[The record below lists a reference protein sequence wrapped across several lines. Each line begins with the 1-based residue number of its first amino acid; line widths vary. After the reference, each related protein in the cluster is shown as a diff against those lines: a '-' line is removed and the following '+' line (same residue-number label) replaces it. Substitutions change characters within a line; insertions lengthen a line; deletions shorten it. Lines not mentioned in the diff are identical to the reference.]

1 MFAVL
6 ATGGKQYKV
15 AKGDTIQVE
24 KLTGEVG
31 DQVEIANVLMV
42 VDDDDNVRVG
52 QPVLEDARVKA
63 EIVDQGRQ
71 PKIIIFKMKRR
82 KNYRR
87 KAGHR
92 QPFTA
97 LKIMDIAQ
105 DVGEGDA
112 QDAE

>member
-6 ATGGKQYKV
+6 KTGGKQYKV
-15 AKGDTIQVE
+15 SKGDTISVE
-24 KLTGEVG
+24 KLAGEVG
-31 DQVEIANVLMV
+31 DLVELADVLMI

-52 QPVLEDARVKA
+52 KPVLEDARIKA
-63 EIVDQGRQ
+63 EIVDQGRHR
-71 PKIIIFKMKRR
+71 KIIIFKMKPR

-97 LKIMDIAQ
+97 LKIVDIAQ
-105 DVGEGDA
+105 GKS
-112 QDAE
+112 

>member
-24 KLTGEVG
+24 KLAGEVG
-31 DQVEIANVLMV
+31 DQVELANVLMV
-42 VDDDDNVRVG
+42 VDDDDNVNVG
-52 QPVLEDARVKA
+52 KPVLEGASVKA
-63 EIVDQGRQ
+63 EIVDQGRHR
-71 PKIIIFKMKRR
+71 KIIIFKMKRR

-97 LKIMDIAQ
+97 LKIVDIAQ
-105 DVGEGDA
+105 GKK
-112 QDAE
+112 

>member
-6 ATGGKQYKV
+6 QTGGKQYKV

-24 KLTGEVG
+24 KLSGEVG
-31 DQVEIANVLMV
+31 DEVELSSILMV
-42 VDDDDNVRVG
+42 VDDENNVQVG
-52 QPVLEDARVKA
+52 RPLLDGASVKA
-63 EIVDQGRQ
+63 EIVGQDRH

-97 LKIMDIAQ
+97 LKIVDIAS
-105 DVGEGDA
+105 
-112 QDAE
+112 

>member
-24 KLTGEVG
+24 KLAGEVG
-31 DQVEIANVLMV
+31 DQVELANVLMV
-42 VDDDDNVRVG
+42 VDDDDNVNVG
-52 QPVLEDARVKA
+52 KPVLEGASVKA
-63 EIVDQGRQ
+63 EIVDQGRHR
-71 PKIIIFKMKRR
+71 KIIIFKMKRR

-92 QPFTA
+92 QPYTA
-97 LKIMDIAQ
+97 LKIVDIAQ
-105 DVGEGDA
+105 G
-112 QDAE
+112 Q

>member
-24 KLTGEVG
+24 KLAGEVG
-31 DQVEIANVLMV
+31 DQVVLANVLMV
-42 VDDDDNVRVG
+42 VDDDNVNVG
-52 QPVLEDARVKA
+52 QPVLEGVSVKA
-63 EIVDQGRQ
+63 EIVDQGRAK
-71 PKIIIFKMKRR
+71 KIIIFKMKRR

-97 LKIMDIAQ
+97 LKIVDIAQ
-105 DVGEGDA
+105 GGKKKK
-112 QDAE
+112 

>member
-6 ATGGKQYKV
+6 KTGGKQYKV

-31 DQVEIANVLMV
+31 DQVELAHVLMV
-42 VDDDDNVRVG
+42 VDDDDNVLVG
-52 QPVLEDARVKA
+52 KPVLEGASVKA
-63 EIVDQGRQ
+63 EIVDQGRHR
-71 PKIIIFKMKRR
+71 KIIIFKMKRR

-97 LKIMDIAQ
+97 LKITDIAQ
-105 DVGEGDA
+105 GDA
-112 QDAE
+112 

>member
-6 ATGGKQYKV
+6 KTGGKQYKV
-15 AKGDTIQVE
+15 SKGDTIQVE
-24 KLTGEVG
+24 KLAGEVG
-31 DQVEIANVLMV
+31 DQVELADVLMV

-52 QPVLEDARVKA
+52 QPVIEGATIKA
-63 EIVDQGRQ
+63 EIVDQGRHR
-71 PKIIIFKMKRR
+71 KIVIFKMKRR

-97 LKIMDIAQ
+97 LKIVDIAQ
-105 DVGEGDA
+105 DGGQGDS
-112 QDAE
+112 

>member
-6 ATGGKQYKV
+6 KTGGKQYKV

-31 DQVEIANVLMV
+31 DQVELAQVLMV
-42 VDDDDNVRVG
+42 VDDDDNLSVG
-52 QPVLEDARVKA
+52 KPMLEGARVKA
-63 EIVDQGRQ
+63 EIVDQGRHR
-71 PKIIIFKMKRR
+71 KIIIFKMKRR

-97 LKIMDIAQ
+97 LKITDIAQ
-105 DVGEGDA
+105 GDA
-112 QDAE
+112 

>member
-24 KLTGEVG
+24 KLAGEVG
-31 DQVEIANVLMV
+31 DQVELAKVLMV
-42 VDDDDNVRVG
+42 VDDDDNVNVG
-52 QPVLEDARVKA
+52 KPVLEGASVKA
-63 EIVDQGRQ
+63 EIVDQGRHR
-71 PKIIIFKMKRR
+71 KIIIFKMKRR

-97 LKIMDIAQ
+97 LKITDIAQ
-105 DVGEGDA
+105 GDA
-112 QDAE
+112 

>member
-31 DQVEIANVLMV
+31 DQVELANVLMV
-42 VDDDDNVRVG
+42 VDDDDNVNLG
-52 QPVLEDARVKA
+52 KPVLEGASVKA
-63 EIVDQGRQ
+63 EIVDQGRHR
-71 PKIIIFKMKRR
+71 KIIIFKMKRR

-97 LKIMDIAQ
+97 LKIVDIAQ
-105 DVGEGDA
+105 
-112 QDAE
+112 

>member
-24 KLTGEVG
+24 KLAGEVG
-31 DQVEIANVLMV
+31 DQVELANVLMV
-42 VDDDDNVRVG
+42 VDDDDNVNVG
-52 QPVLEDARVKA
+52 KPVLEGASVKA
-63 EIVDQGRQ
+63 EIVDQGRHR
-71 PKIIIFKMKRR
+71 KIIVFKMKRR

-97 LKIMDIAQ
+97 LKIVDIAQ
-105 DVGEGDA
+105 GD
-112 QDAE
+112 

>member
-15 AKGDTIQVE
+15 AKGDEIRVE
-24 KLTGEVG
+24 KLAGDVGQTIEFTDVRMVGEGEAVKIG
-31 DQVEIANVLMV
+31 RPQVEGAKVTAQIL
-42 VDDDDNVRVG
+42 R
-52 QPVLEDARVKA
+52 
-63 EIVDQGRQ
+63 QGRA
-71 PKIIIFKMKRR
+71 PKLIIFKFRRR

-97 LKIMDIAQ
+97 LRILEIGA
-105 DVGEGDA
+105 
-112 QDAE
+112 

>member
-6 ATGGKQYKV
+6 ASGGKQYKV

-24 KLTGEVG
+24 KLAGEIG
-31 DQVEIANVLMV
+31 DQVELADVLMV

-52 QPVLEDARVKA
+52 QPMVEGARVKA

-71 PKIIIFKMKRR
+71 AKIIIFKMKRR

-97 LKIMDIAQ
+97 LKIVDIAQ
-105 DVGEGDA
+105 DAV
-112 QDAE
+112 

>member
-6 ATGGKQYKV
+6 QTGGKQYKV

-24 KLTGEVG
+24 KLVGEVG
-31 DQVEIANVLMV
+31 DEVELSSILMV
-42 VDDDDNVRVG
+42 VDDENNVQVG
-52 QPVLEDARVKA
+52 RPLVDGASVKA
-63 EIVDQGRQ
+63 EIVVQDRH
-71 PKIIIFKMKRR
+71 PKIIVFKMKRR

-97 LKIMDIAQ
+97 LKIVDIAS
-105 DVGEGDA
+105 
-112 QDAE
+112 

>member
-6 ATGGKQYKV
+6 QTGGKQYKV

-24 KLTGEVG
+24 KLPGEVG
-31 DQVEIANVLMV
+31 DQVELANVLMV
-42 VDDDDNVRVG
+42 VDNDDVRVG
-52 QPVLEDARVKA
+52 QPVLSGASVKA
-63 EIVDQGRQ
+63 EIVDQGRHR
-71 PKIIIFKMKRR
+71 KIIVFKMKRR

-97 LKIMDIAQ
+97 LKIVDIA
-105 DVGEGDA
+105 E
-112 QDAE
+112 

>member
-6 ATGGKQYKV
+6 KTGGKQYKV

-24 KLTGEVG
+24 KLAGEVG
-31 DQVEIANVLMV
+31 EKIKLDKILMV
-42 VDDDDNVRVG
+42 VDDDDNVKVG
-52 QPVLEDARVKA
+52 QPVLEGAMVKA
-63 EIVDQGRQ
+63 EIVDQARHK
-71 PKIIIFKMKRR
+71 KIIIFKMKRR

-97 LKIMDIAQ
+97 LKIVDIAQ
-105 DVGEGDA
+105 GE
-112 QDAE
+112 